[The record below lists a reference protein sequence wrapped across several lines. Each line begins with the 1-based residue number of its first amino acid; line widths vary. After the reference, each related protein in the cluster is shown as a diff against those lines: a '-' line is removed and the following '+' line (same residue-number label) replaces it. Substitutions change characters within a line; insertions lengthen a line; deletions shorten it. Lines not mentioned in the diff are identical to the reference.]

1 MSRRGIDLRCMQEY
15 RWRGAWARMIDGK
28 DARYKCF
35 WIGNEPGIGV
45 VGVLLEEKWIDKVF
59 DSKPVSDRLMMIKII
74 VDEVC
79 GYFVIGTCPTIWTFH
94 SWKGVNLNLVQTI
107 DDSETLLIWCDFNG
121 HIRKAGLGYEGIHVR
136 YGFGKHNKDG
146 ERYWNLLL
154 QMT

>member
-74 VDEVC
+74 VDEV
-79 GYFVIGTCPTIWTFH
+79 V
-94 SWKGVNLNLVQTI
+94 V
-107 DDSETLLIWCDFNG
+107 TLLSV
-121 HIRKAGLGYEGIHVR
+121 HAPQSGLSIAEKELI
-136 YGFGKHNKDG
+136 
-146 ERYWNLLL
+146 
-154 QMT
+154 